1 MTDTKKPAAS
11 KVAIV
16 TGAARGIGLAT
27 ATLFAEQGL
36 FVIMVDRDEVELQL
50 ALANLNNNSRHNHIA
65 LVCDV
70 SSPDAVRQM
79 IAKALEEAGRIDVLV
94 NNAGMGITGPIEE
107 TPTDEMRNVFNTNC
121 RENQVNCFGI
131 DAGEL
136 RYSVGIGVTWLSGF
150 GPLTFSLAKP
160 LNASAIDEREVFQFT
175 LGRGF

>member
-1 MTDTKKPAAS
+1 MTDSKNPAAS

-79 IAKALEEAGRIDVLV
+79 IAKALEQAGRIDVLV
-94 NNAGMGITGPIEE
+94 NNAGVADFGPIEE
-107 TPTDEMRNVFNTNC
+107 TDFQRWRTVMETNL
-121 RENQVNCFGI
+121 
-131 DAGEL
+131 DAGTYFISALHLGFWTCTGRSNWPNKRYFLHEL
-136 RYSVGIGVTWLSGF
+136 HYPRTCDDVCY
-150 GPLTFSLAKP
+150 
-160 LNASAIDEREVFQFT
+160 
-175 LGRGF
+175 

>member
-1 MTDTKKPAAS
+1 MTDTKNSAAS

-70 SSPDAVRQM
+70 SSPDAVR
-79 IAKALEEAGRIDVLV
+79 
-94 NNAGMGITGPIEE
+94 
-107 TPTDEMRNVFNTNC
+107 
-121 RENQVNCFGI
+121 
-131 DAGEL
+131 
-136 RYSVGIGVTWLSGF
+136 
-150 GPLTFSLAKP
+150 
-160 LNASAIDEREVFQFT
+160 
-175 LGRGF
+175 